1 MKIGNVMNL
10 FNRKRRPLDR
20 LKGAPP
26 ETFYGE
32 LNRWCNIIVLP
43 LAFLI
48 TVSWPIYIE
57 LDKALYNR
65 GLIVEAMRWGLTA
78 VGLITFILWL
88 FPFFRKRGYWLV
100 MFMMGYLA
108 LATGYIVGMVSADPI
123 YMGGFSI
130 VVIVLALMP
139 IRRVHAWSLVLL
151 SLLMFKIVGEVY
163 GMKFVMA
170 GETYGLY
177 NLVISVA
184 IAVIG
189 IFVFDMIREHS
200 YNNSRGVWITSAE
213 LKKAN
218 QLKNQLLQIAAHDLK
233 DPLQVIIGYTD
244 LLKMRLRSDRFVS
257 EKLKIVHRS
266 TDRMIKLIAGL
277 LEITN
282 IESGQL
288 TLHKSEV
295 DLVKVVDASVKSFNT
310 DTQKKNQKV
319 LYSADRS
326 LIVDGDEMMLRQ
338 VANHLISNAIKF
350 SPPGRTI
357 WVSVEQ
363 SDKADI
369 AVLEVKD
376 EGPGLQKEEVE
387 KVFGKF
393 QQLSTRPTGGEIST
407 GLGLA
412 ITRDLVSRHGGSITV
427 ASEPSQG
434 CTFIVTLPLFKGESE
449 TGDLTAE
456 PAETGETMGVNR
468 EPNRSDA

>member
-1 MKIGNVMNL
+1 MKIGNVVNL
-10 FNRKRRPLDR
+10 FKPKRRPLDR
-20 LKGAPP
+20 FKGAPP

-32 LNRWCNIIVLP
+32 LNRWCNIIALP

-48 TVSWPIYIE
+48 TFSWPIYIE
-57 LDKALYNR
+57 IDKALYSR
-65 GLIVEAMRWGLTA
+65 GPVIEILRWGLTA
-78 VGLITFILWL
+78 VGLIAFGLRF
-88 FPFFRKRGYWLV
+88 FPYFKKRGYWLV
-100 MFMMGYLA
+100 LFMQGYLA
-108 LATGYIVGMVSADPI
+108 IATGYIVGMVSADPI

-130 VVIVLALMP
+130 VVITLAMVPLKR
-139 IRRVHAWSLVLL
+139 IHALLLLLGSLVT
-151 SLLMFKIVGEVY
+151 FKIVGEIY
-163 GMKFVMA
+163 DMKYVLPQ
-170 GETYGLY
+170 ESYGLF
-177 NLVISVA
+177 NLLVSVA

-189 IFVFDMIREHS
+189 IYVFDMIRENS
-200 YNNSRGVWITSAE
+200 YTNSRNVWITSAE

-282 IESGQL
+282 IESGQI

-295 DLVKVVDASVKSFNT
+295 DLVKVVDAAVKSFNAE
-310 DTQKKNQKV
+310 TQKKNQKV
-319 LYSADRS
+319 LYSAERS

-338 VANHLISNAIKF
+338 VANHLISNAVKF

-363 SDKADI
+363 MESEHI
-369 AVLEVKD
+369 ALLTVKD
-376 EGPGLQKEEVE
+376 EGPGLNKDEVN
-387 KVFGKF
+387 KVFDKF
-393 QQLSTRPTGGEIST
+393 QQLSTKPTGGEIST

-412 ITRDLVSRHGGSITV
+412 ITRDLVLRHEGTITV
-427 ASEPSQG
+427 VSVPGKG
-434 CTFIVTLPLFKGESE
+434 CTFTVKLPLFNKADQHNSA
-449 TGDLTAE
+449 AE
-456 PAETGETMGVNR
+456 EAMEEHDNKK
-468 EPNRSDA
+468 D

>member
-1 MKIGNVMNL
+1 MKIGNIVNL
-10 FNRKRRPLDR
+10 LKPKRRPLDR

-48 TVSWPIYIE
+48 TLSWPLYIE
-57 LDKALYNR
+57 IDKALYPR
-65 GLIVEAMRWGLTA
+65 GPIIEILRWGLTA
-78 VGLITFILWL
+78 VGLISFGLR
-88 FPFFRKRGYWLV
+88 FVPFFRKRGYWLV
-100 MFMMGYLA
+100 MFMQGYLA
-108 LATGYIVGMVSADPI
+108 LATGFIVGMVSADPI

-130 VVIVLALMP
+130 VVITLALVP
-139 IRRVHAWSLVLL
+139 IKRVHALFLVLA
-151 SLLMFKIVGEVY
+151 SLLTFKIVGEIY
-163 GMKFVMA
+163 RMKFVLP
-170 GETYGLY
+170 GENYGLF
-177 NLVISVA
+177 NLMVSVA

-189 IFVFDMIREHS
+189 IYVFDMIRENS
-200 YNNSRGVWITSAE
+200 YTNSRNVWITSAE

-288 TLHKSEV
+288 TLHKGEV
-295 DLVKVVDASVKSFNT
+295 DLVKVVDAGVKSFNT
-310 DTQKKNQKV
+310 ETQKKNQKV
-319 LYSADRS
+319 LYSAERS
-326 LIVDGDEMMLRQ
+326 LVVDGDEMMLRQ

-357 WVSVEQ
+357 WVSVELME
-363 SDKADI
+363 DEYTALLK
-369 AVLEVKD
+369 VKD
-376 EGPGLQKEEVE
+376 EGPGLHQDEIN
-387 KVFGKF
+387 KVFDKF

-412 ITRDLVSRHGGSITV
+412 ITRDLVNRHQGTITV
-427 ASEPSQG
+427 ESEPGKGS
-434 CTFIVTLPLFKGESE
+434 TFIVKLPLFNGAKEDGAKEETSSGENE
-449 TGDLTAE
+449 ME
-456 PAETGETMGVNR
+456 E
-468 EPNRSDA
+468 SDG